1 MEKSIKMQ
9 DWELRLLA
17 NPESPKD
24 LNPTMSAGTVVN
36 WGIGKFFYNS
46 GKITVHNTEIEE
58 AAGNLMF

>member
-1 MEKSIKMQ
+1 
-9 DWELRLLA
+9 
-17 NPESPKD
+17 
-24 LNPTMSAGTVVN
+24 MSAGTVVN